1 MYAYIAKH
9 PNDPTK
15 NPAGVS
21 MSNITTLLD
30 AKSVPAVKAALV
42 CPSRS
47 ETYSY
52 GRVRSEVNRIG
63 LGLLNLGIKKGDRVC
78 IYLDSSPEYLIS
90 YFAAWRIGAVA
101 VPANIVYRGK
111 ELLHTVN
118 DAGASAII
126 TSAEGA
132 GVVDSILPDAPS
144 LSHVICYGGKYHR
157 SVPWESFPPAPEM
170 MRAANCATTD
180 LCHIQYTAGTTGI
193 PKGAM
198 LTHGNWMTALD
209 AEREALRI
217 RMDDVYLG
225 IYPMGHVGISWGLS
239 VLRAGGTY
247 VVMERFDLDRYLAL
261 AEEYRVTVLA
271 GMPPVLHS
279 LVHSPSGTE
288 RQLATAR
295 VIISGG
301 GQLLPAVWEAFD
313 RRFHI
318 PVANS
323 YGLSETIVIGS
334 GTTTLPEYPHL
345 TKGYRSVGVAV
356 GYTEVMVVDVSDPD
370 RELLPGENGEI
381 ALRGP
386 SVAKGYWNMPEATDE
401 VFRPDGWFLT
411 GDIGHLDDDGIL
423 YITDRKKDMIIMS
436 GWKIYPTEV
445 ENVIIQH
452 PAVAD
457 VAVFGIP
464 DERKGE
470 VPVAAVVKKPGKN
483 LDEKGLEAYCRDHL
497 AGYKIPRRLLI
508 VDALPRVHGW
518 KLLRRTLREQ
528 FSEVKQDN
536 SWNR

>member
-1 MYAYIAKH
+1 
-9 PNDPTK
+9 
-15 NPAGVS
+15 
-21 MSNITTLLD
+21 MSNVTTLLD
-30 AKSVPAVKAALV
+30 AKSVPSARAALV
-42 CPSRS
+42 CPSRD

-52 GRVRSEVNRIG
+52 GRLRSEMNRIG
-63 LGLLNLGIKKGDRVC
+63 LGLLDCGVKKGDRVC
-78 IYLDSSPEYLIS
+78 IYLDSSPEYLVS
-90 YFAAWRIGAVA
+90 YFAIWRIGAVA
-101 VPANIVYRGK
+101 VPANIVYRSG
-111 ELLHTVN
+111 ELLHAVN

-126 TSAEGA
+126 TAGEGA
-132 GVVDSILPDAPS
+132 GVVESIRPDAPT
-144 LSHVICYGGKYHR
+144 LSAVICSGGPCR
-157 SVPWESFPPAPEM
+157 DSVAWESFPEAPEA

-180 LCHIQYTAGTTGI
+180 LCHIQYTAGTTGT

-247 VVMERFDLDRYLAL
+247 VMMERFELGRYLAL
-261 AEEYRVTVLA
+261 AEQYRVTVLA
-271 GMPPVLHS
+271 GMPPVIHS
-279 LVHSPSGTE
+279 LVHSPPGTE

-313 RRFHI
+313 RRYHI

-334 GTTTLPEYPHL
+334 GTTTLPEYPRL
-345 TKGYRSVGVAV
+345 IKGYQSVGVAV
-356 GYTEVMVVDVSDPD
+356 GYTEVKIVDSGDPKK
-370 RELLPGENGEI
+370 ELRPGESGEI

-386 SVAKGYWNMPEATDE
+386 SVAQGYWNMPEATAE
-401 VFRPDGWFLT
+401 VFLPDGWFLT
-411 GDIGHLDDDGIL
+411 GDIGHLDEEGIL

-452 PAVAD
+452 PSVAD
-457 VAVFGIP
+457 VAVFGVP

-470 VPVAAVVKKPGKN
+470 VPVAAVVQKPGTRI
-483 LDEKGLEAYCRDHL
+483 DEAALEAYCRDHL
-497 AGYKIPRRLLI
+497 AGYKIPRRLMI

-528 FSEVKQDN
+528 FS
-536 SWNR
+536 